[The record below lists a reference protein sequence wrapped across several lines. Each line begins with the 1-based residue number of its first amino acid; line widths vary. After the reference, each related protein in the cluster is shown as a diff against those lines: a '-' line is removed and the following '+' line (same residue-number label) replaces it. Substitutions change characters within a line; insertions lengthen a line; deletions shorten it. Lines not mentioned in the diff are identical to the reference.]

1 MPKSFDI
8 RSLVKAREAHSK
20 EVLALEDAIKEAI
33 NSAVDGMK
41 IETVCLG
48 ENKDDSFNFTIWG
61 KLVLG
66 GIIKGVS
73 KWPVMMNK
81 HSSMQ

>member
-8 RSLVKAREAHSK
+8 RSLINAREAHSK
-20 EVLALEDAIKEAI
+20 EVGALEVAIKEAV
-33 NSAVDGMK
+33 NNAVDGMK

-61 KLVLG
+61 KLVVG
-66 GIIKGVS
+66 
-73 KWPVMMNK
+73 
-81 HSSMQ
+81 

>member
-8 RSLVKAREAHSK
+8 RALIKSREAHSK
-20 EVLALEDAIKEAI
+20 EVAALEVAIMEAV
-33 NSAVDGMK
+33 NNAVDGMK

-61 KLVLG
+61 RLV
-66 GIIKGVS
+66 IR
-73 KWPVMMNK
+73 
-81 HSSMQ
+81 